1 MRKVIYIILT
11 ALAVLALVL
20 LAWWWFFRHAPPG
33 VPTNGTFGTAANS
46 TGGNSTGTTGAN
58 NTGTT
63 LPQNGGTETQTN
75 VQLGNVGAST
85 GGTGGPGGINST
97 TTPGRPAAVAQG
109 QIGVPG
115 VIWLSGVSPGTATPT
130 NNGFPGTVFNPIG
143 INDILDSNPTG
154 SSGVIPDIGISG
166 NGQQGAGGG
175 GGLGLAGTAAIAVG
189 AGALVCGASTGI
201 SLAMQALGLATGEA
215 SAVAHQTPGMTLALG
230 LLPLSVMEVNLG
242 QVIATIGGSTAL
254 GGTTGANV
262 GAENGSFS
270 VNTFL
275 GCIARTIAKIAIQ
288 QITNSVVNWINSGFK
303 GSPSFVQDPSK
314 FFTNVADSAAGTFI
328 QSSALSFLCSPFQ
341 LQIKIAIAASYAQR
355 NANSCTLTGIIKN
368 INNFMNGNFL
378 SGNWAGMISFTT
390 MPTNNPYGAFMF
402 ASVSLNAATSQAKGQ
417 TQTNLLQAG
426 GFLDFKEEVN
436 CKDVGTTAPPT
447 SPGKSVKPIEGP
459 GGTHYRVCNL
469 RTTTPGKII
478 ETSLSKTLDGSLD
491 GLNLA
496 KSFDEILG
504 ALITQLLTRTLQSG
518 LSNLSGAG
526 GYSSNFYSPDQ
537 LQAQN
542 LGQTLLS
549 QMQGD
554 VAYIQQYASIQQG
567 SISDIE
573 NTQQQLHNLVDC
585 WRNVAST
592 SPKFGQA
599 QSNAAQASSTID
611 ALNVTINA
619 YNDRITAANNSII
632 VMQQLQS
639 QALSAG
645 STADVN
651 SVTATYNTT
660 RNSGKIPT
668 QNDVVNAQQNR
679 TTLQS
684 QMNALNQQTAVK
696 LQQCNAF

>member
-20 LAWWWFFRHAPPG
+20 LAWWWFFRQAPTQI
-33 VPTNGTFGTAANS
+33 PTNGTFGTAANS
-46 TGGNSTGTTGAN
+46 GSTNGTRATGAN
-58 NTGTT
+58 NVGTT

-75 VQLGNVGAST
+75 VQLGNVGTAT
-85 GGTGGPGGINST
+85 GGGGVVGGVN
-97 TTPGRPAAVAQG
+97 
-109 QIGVPG
+109 GVPG
-115 VIWLSGVSPGTATPT
+115 VIWLSGVAPGTATPT
-130 NNGFPGTVFNPIG
+130 NSGFPGTVFNPIG
-143 INDILDSNPTG
+143 INNILDSNPTG
-154 SSGVIPDIGISG
+154 GGVIPDIGISG

-201 SLAMQALGLATGEA
+201 SLAMQALGLTTAAGTAAAAQAPGVVTMATLM
-215 SAVAHQTPGMTLALG
+215 PF
-230 LLPLSVMEVNLG
+230 SVMEVNVG
-242 QVIATIGGSTAL
+242 QVIAEVAGTTAL
-254 GGTTGANV
+254 AGTAGAGV
-262 GAENGSFS
+262 GAENGAFS

-314 FFTNVADSAAGTFI
+314 FLTNVADNAAGTFI

-341 LQIKIAIAASYAQR
+341 LQIKIAIASSYAQR

-368 INNFMNGNFL
+368 INNFMAGNFL
-378 SGNWAGMISFTT
+378 SGNWAGMIAFTT

-426 GFLDFKEEVN
+426 GFLDFKEESN
-436 CKDVGTTAPPT
+436 CKDVGTSAPAT
-447 SPGKSVKPIEGP
+447 SPGKSVKPIEVP
-459 GGTHYRVCNL
+459 AGTHYRVCDL
-469 RTTTPGKII
+469 KTTTPGKII
-478 ETSLSKTLDGSLD
+478 ESSLSKTLDGSLD

-537 LQAQN
+537 LQAQD
-542 LGQTLLS
+542 LGQALLT

-554 VAYIQQYASIQQG
+554 VSYIQQYASIQQG

-573 NTQQQLHNLVDC
+573 NSQQQLHNLVDC
-585 WRNVAST
+585 WNNVAST
-592 SPKFGQA
+592 SPKYGLA